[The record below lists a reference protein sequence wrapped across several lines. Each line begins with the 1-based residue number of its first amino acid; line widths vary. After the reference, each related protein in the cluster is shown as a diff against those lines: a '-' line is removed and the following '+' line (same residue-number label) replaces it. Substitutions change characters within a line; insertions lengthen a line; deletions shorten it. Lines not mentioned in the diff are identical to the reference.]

1 MRNSRRSSTDCAQQ
15 PPRRTGR
22 PNRQQKTPS
31 GRFRPAGP
39 EHLRGVQG
47 IQGIR
52 TIRNIR
58 NIRVRRH
65 PRTATA
71 ERAKGE
77 PSEGS
82 PFCFGAENGTR
93 TRAARERFRELW
105 QTPPTPGRG
114 ALRSQVPSP
123 SCTGIQNKKG
133 RTFWILPS
141 CFGAENGTRTRA
153 ARERFREFQQTPPT
167 PGRGALRSQVPSPSC
182 TGIQNKKGR
191 TFWILPSCF
200 GAENG
205 FPTQAYSSFTI
216 SALHEA
222 FSSKV
227 TPAMRSSCTRLHP
240 NAFDKDNG
248 KLHLIQAK
256 MGMVLFFECGG

>member
-1 MRNSRRSSTDCAQQ
+1 MRNSRRSSNDCALQH
-15 PPRRTGR
+15 PPTDARRVGQ
-22 PNRQQKTPS
+22 PNRPQETPS
-31 GRFRPAGP
+31 GRFRPTSP
-39 EHLRGVQG
+39 ERPRE

-52 TIRNIR
+52 NIR
-58 NIRVRRH
+58 GRRH
-65 PRTATA
+65 PDCNRRTSKGRTFGRFSLCCRSGKRDSHSRCA
-71 ERAKGE
+71 RAV
-77 PSEGS
+77 
-82 PFCFGAENGTR
+82 
-93 TRAARERFRELW
+93 REYW
-105 QTPPTPGRG
+105 QTPPAPGRG
-114 ALRSQVPSP
+114 VLRSHVPGP
-123 SCTGIQNKKG
+123 SCTGIQKKEG

-167 PGRGALRSQVPSPSC
+167 PGRGALRSHVPGPSC
-182 TGIQNKKGR
+182 TGIQKKEGR

>member
-114 ALRSQVPSP
+114 ALRSQM
-123 SCTGIQNKKG
+123 
-133 RTFWILPS
+133 
-141 CFGAENGTRTRA
+141 
-153 ARERFREFQQTPPT
+153 
-167 PGRGALRSQVPSPSC
+167 PSPSC

>member
-1 MRNSRRSSTDCAQQ
+1 MRNSRRSSNDCAQQ
-15 PPRRTGR
+15 PPPTDARRAGR

-58 NIRVRRH
+58 NIRNIRSIRGRRH

-71 ERAKGE
+71 EQAKGE

-82 PFCFGAENGTR
+82 PF
-93 TRAARERFRELW
+93 
-105 QTPPTPGRG
+105 
-114 ALRSQVPSP
+114 
-123 SCTGIQNKKG
+123 
-133 RTFWILPS
+133 

-167 PGRGALRSQVPSPSC
+167 PGRGALRSHVPSPSC
-182 TGIQNKKGR
+182 TGIQKKEGR

-205 FPTQAYSSFTI
+205 TRTRDLNLGKVALYQLSYFRI
-216 SALHEA
+216 SPRRTTSE
-222 FSSKV
+222 
-227 TPAMRSSCTRLHP
+227 RSLTR
-240 NAFDKDNG
+240 
-248 KLHLIQAK
+248 
-256 MGMVLFFECGG
+256 VLGLQI

>member
-1 MRNSRRSSTDCAQQ
+1 MIARCSI
-15 PPRRTGR
+15 PRRMRDGPDDRTD
-22 PNRQQKTPS
+22 NRKHHRDASAPPARSIPGKSRES
-31 GRFRPAGP
+31 GISG
-39 EHLRGVQG
+39 GG
-47 IQGIR
+47 D
-52 TIRNIR
+52 T
-58 NIRVRRH
+58 
-65 PRTATA
+65 RTATA

-93 TRAARERFRELW
+93 TRAARERFREFQ

-114 ALRSQVPSP
+114 ALRSHVPSP

-167 PGRGALRSQVPSPSC
+167 PGRGALRSHVPGPSC
-182 TGIQNKKGR
+182 TGIQKKEGR
-191 TFWILPSCF
+191 IFWILPSCF